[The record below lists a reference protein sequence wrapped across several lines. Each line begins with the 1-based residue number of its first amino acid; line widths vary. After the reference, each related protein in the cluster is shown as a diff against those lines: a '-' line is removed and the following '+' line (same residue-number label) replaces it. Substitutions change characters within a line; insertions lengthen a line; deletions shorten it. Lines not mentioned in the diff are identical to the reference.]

1 MFLKVIAV
9 SIFTVTSDDAV
20 FKYWC
25 TFCIDCQHMLLVGL
39 KQQFYAVST
48 VAVDYKLYC
57 KSKWLVVR

>member
-1 MFLKVIAV
+1 VTAV

-39 KQQFYAVST
+39 KQHFMQLA
-48 VAVDYKLYC
+48 
-57 KSKWLVVR
+57 